1 MAQTARKQDAS
12 KPARDPRRRLSGAE
26 RRERIVR
33 QAAEVFAEEG
43 FAATTRELA
52 KRLGVTQALLYKFYP
67 SKQALIDA
75 VYETMFRDR
84 WDPAWADLL
93 SDRSIPPGER
103 IAAFYMAYHDRMDG
117 VALKLF
123 VRAGLAG
130 MALPGARGAKL
141 TEQIFAPVTA
151 GLRELARLPPLD
163 QRPMMR
169 GERELCMQLHGSI
182 VFLAIRRHVYRM
194 RMPAGVDDVIRM
206 YVATFVEG
214 APATLRRLHA
224 DEDSNLGVTQLR
236 PAAEG

>member
-1 MAQTARKQDAS
+1 V
-12 KPARDPRRRLSGAE
+12 RRRLSGAE

-33 QAAEVFAEEG
+33 EAAEVFAEEG
-43 FAATTRELA
+43 FGATTRDLA

-75 VYETMFRDR
+75 GYDTVFRGR
-84 WDPAWADLL
+84 WDPRWDDLL
-93 SDRSIPPGER
+93 ADRKVEFGECLE
-103 IAAFYMAYHDRMDG
+103 AFYLAYHRRMDG
-117 VALKLF
+117 VALRLF

-130 MALPGARGAKL
+130 MALPGARGARL

-151 GLRELARLPPLD
+151 GLRELAGMPPLD
-163 QRPMMR
+163 QRPMVR

-194 RMPAGVDDVIRM
+194 PMPPSVDDVIRI

-214 APATLRRLHA
+214 APAVLRRLHA
-224 DEDSNLGVTQLR
+224 GQSGEELGVRQLR
-236 PAAEG
+236 PAGSDDAQGP

>member
-1 MAQTARKQDAS
+1 MAQTARKRQASRVQDV
-12 KPARDPRRRLSGAE
+12 RRRLSGVE
-26 RRERIVR
+26 RRHRIV
-33 QAAEVFAEEG
+33 QEAAAVFAEEG

-67 SKQALIDA
+67 SKQTLIDA
-75 VYETMFRDR
+75 VYDTVFRDR
-84 WDPAWADLL
+84 WDPRWTALL
-93 SDRSIPPGER
+93 SDRSIPVGER
-103 IAAFYMAYHDRMDG
+103 IAAFYVAYHERMDG
-117 VALKLF
+117 LAVKLF

-141 TEQIFAPVTA
+141 TEQIFAPITG
-151 GLRELARLPPLD
+151 GLRELAALPPLD
-163 QRPMMR
+163 QRPMIR

-194 RMPAGVDDVIRM
+194 RMPASVDDVIRM

-224 DEDSNLGVTQLR
+224 DEESNLTVTQLR
-236 PAAEG
+236 PAADR

>member
-1 MAQTARKQDAS
+1 MAQTARTREAS
-12 KPARDPRRRLSGAE
+12 GAKAVRRRLSGAE
-26 RRERIVR
+26 RRDRIVR
-33 QAAEVFAEEG
+33 QAAEVFADEG

-52 KRLGVTQALLYKFYP
+52 SRLGVTQALLYKFFA

-75 VYETMFRDR
+75 VYDTVFQDR
-84 WDPAWADLL
+84 WNPGWTDLL
-93 SDRSIPPGER
+93 SDRSIPVGER
-103 IAAFYMAYHDRMDG
+103 IAAFYVAYHDRMDG

-141 TEQIFAPVTA
+141 TEQIFAPITG
-151 GLRELARLPPLD
+151 GLRELAALPPLD
-163 QRPMMR
+163 QRPMIR

-194 RMPAGVDDVIRM
+194 RMPASVDDVIRM

-224 DEDSNLGVTQLR
+224 DEESTLRVTQLR
-236 PAAEG
+236 PAAGR